1 MSIRQRLAKLNPRQQ
16 EAVRYIDGPCLVL
29 AGAGS
34 GKTSVIT
41 TKIAYLVH
49 ECGMSA
55 RRIAAVTF
63 TNKAAREMK
72 ERVGQMLKGKEG
84 HGLTVSTF
92 HTLGLNIIRGEL
104 KALGYKPGFSLFD
117 PEDAK
122 ALLRDLMNKDAQ
134 VDAEQINAVQHQIS
148 EWKNDL
154 VLPGQALSHAAS
166 EDEHYA
172 ARVYEAYVRHL
183 KAYNAVDFDDLILL
197 PVVLLQ
203 RDPEVLARW
212 RRKIH
217 YMLVDEYQ
225 DTNVSQYLLVKL
237 LMEERKTFTVVGD
250 DDQSIY
256 AWRGARP
263 ENLVTLGE
271 DFPRLNVIKLEQNYR
286 STGTILR
293 AANTLIANNPHVYEK
308 TLWSEMGQGAPI
320 RVVVNRHEEAEA
332 ERVASE
338 ILTRRIKERAE
349 WRDFAVLY
357 RGNFQARLLELKL
370 QHYQIPYKLS
380 GGTSFFS
387 RNEIKDAMAYLRLL
401 INPADD
407 NAFLRIVNVPRREI
421 GPGTLEKL
429 ANYAT
434 ERGVSLF
441 DACHEL
447 GLEQQL
453 PARAVERL
461 GRFTHF
467 IDGVRRRMDQGDAL
481 AAIRGMLH
489 EMDYEAWL
497 YQNASAPTI
506 AEKRMANVWTLI
518 DQLEKSMK
526 PALGNESPEERAE
539 QAGEEDD
546 AETDDV
552 EAAISRLVL
561 RDILEQQAEEDDT
574 DRVQLL
580 TMHASK
586 GLEFPHVYLM
596 GLEEELLPH
605 RNAIEAG
612 TVEEERRLA
621 YVGITRARQTLTLT
635 LARQRKAFGEL
646 MDCVPSRFLDEL
658 PPDDLEWEGRP
669 DREDP
674 DKKQARGQD
683 AIAGLRSL
691 LG

>member
-1 MSIRQRLAKLNPRQQ
+1 MSIQQRLAKLNPRQQ

-41 TKIAYLVH
+41 TKIAYLVQ

-154 VLPGQALSHAAS
+154 VLPGQALSHAVD
-166 EDEHYA
+166 EDAQYA

-197 PVVLLQ
+197 PVVLLK
-203 RDPEVLARW
+203 DNPEVLARW

-434 ERGVSLF
+434 ERGASLF

-467 IDGVRRRMDQGDAL
+467 IDGVRRRMDEGDAL

-526 PALGNESPEERAE
+526 SDPEERAE
-539 QAGEEDD
+539 QAGAEDD

-635 LARQRKAFGEL
+635 LARQRRAFGEM
-646 MDCVPSRFLDEL
+646 MDCAPSRFLDEL
-658 PPDDLEWEGRP
+658 PAEDLEWEGRP

>member
-1 MSIRQRLAKLNPRQQ
+1 MSIKQRLAKLNPRQQ

-41 TKIAYLVH
+41 TKIAYLIQ

-72 ERVGQMLKGKEG
+72 ERVGTMLQGKEG

-134 VDAEQINAVQHQIS
+134 VDADQINQVQHQIS
-148 EWKNDL
+148 AWKNDL
-154 VLPGQALSHAAS
+154 ILPGQALSHAA
-166 EDEHYA
+166 DENEQYA

-197 PVVLLQ
+197 PVVLL
-203 RDPEVLARW
+203 RDDPEVLARW

-271 DFPRLNVIKLEQNYR
+271 DFPHLNVIKLEQNYR

-308 TLWSEMGQGAPI
+308 TLWSEMGQGAAI
-320 RVVVNRHEEAEA
+320 RVVVNRHEEAES

-434 ERGVSLF
+434 ERGASLF
-441 DACHEL
+441 AACHEL

-467 IDGVRRRMDQGDAL
+467 IDGVRRRMDGGDAI

-506 AEKRMANVWTLI
+506 AEKRMGNVWILI
-518 DQLEKSMK
+518 DQLEKSMRTD
-526 PALGNESPEERAE
+526 PEDISPEESTAS
-539 QAGEEDD
+539 EET
-546 AETDDV
+546 ETDTV

-574 DRVQLL
+574 DKVQLL

-621 YVGITRARQTLTLT
+621 YVGITRARRTLTLT

-646 MDCVPSRFLDEL
+646 MDCAPSRFLDEL
-658 PPDDLEWEGRP
+658 PPEDLEWEGQP

-674 DKKQARGQD
+674 EKKQARGKD